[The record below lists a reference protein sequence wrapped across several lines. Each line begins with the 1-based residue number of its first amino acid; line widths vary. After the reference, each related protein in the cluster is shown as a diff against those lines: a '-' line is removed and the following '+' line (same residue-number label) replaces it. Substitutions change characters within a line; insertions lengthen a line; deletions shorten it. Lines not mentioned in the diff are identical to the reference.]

1 MSASFVAK
9 TISPSGGRLG
19 FLLAMLVI
27 SWFAGLALATPF
39 DHDES
44 QYVAGAL
51 FSTKMLIFR
60 DFLYLQPPLHAW
72 AYAPVAWAF
81 PTTMVI
87 AMRLVTAMTA
97 LGTLAA
103 LWAAQRRAGVSR
115 SSAIIATLLIAATAA
130 FQFTASVVR
139 NDMLPT
145 LLSSLALLLVMAA
158 LRSGR
163 RLHWVGAGLL
173 FGLAIATKLN
183 FAPLGLAVGLFAIA
197 NRGRCGLRAA
207 MMLAAGALIGTLP
220 MLAIGAAAPEAFVY
234 GVLQYGAV
242 APHAWYAANGAGDE
256 LSLLEKLADLL
267 KYLVRGPALMALLL
281 LALHGLANR
290 RRPPSPERKLP
301 EHSLIVWMIVG
312 ALIGAALPTPTQV
325 QYLMPVLV
333 PLALALGYLL
343 DDAHRWSPT
352 WRYALLG
359 LLGLAA
365 IPSLW
370 GAARDMT
377 VMLRDGSA
385 VIAATRDARWAGDR
399 VRAMTGDDE
408 ILTLSPHMVADSG
421 LTIDPRLA
429 TGPFVY
435 RTGWTLDPDRA
446 RLLHTLTPATIP
458 DLNRDRPD
466 AILVGYE
473 AGTRN
478 LPLRPDDMLTA
489 YAVRNGYRML
499 TMPDGIGRLF
509 VWKNLRSDH
518 DQRLEHP

>member
-19 FLLAMLVI
+19 ILLAMLVI

-115 SSAIIATLLIAATAA
+115 SSATIATLLIATTAA

-158 LRSGR
+158 LRSD
-163 RLHWVGAGLL
+163 RLLYWLGAGLL

-197 NRGRCGLRAA
+197 NRGRCGLPAA

-220 MLAIGAAAPEAFVY
+220 MLLIGAAAPEAFIY
-234 GVLQYGAV
+234 GVLHYGAV
-242 APHAWYAANGAGDE
+242 APHAWYAANGASDE
-256 LSLLEKLADLL
+256 LSLLEKLAD
-267 KYLVRGPALMALLL
+267 
-281 LALHGLANR
+281 
-290 RRPPSPERKLP
+290 
-301 EHSLIVWMIVG
+301 
-312 ALIGAALPTPTQV
+312 
-325 QYLMPVLV
+325 
-333 PLALALGYLL
+333 
-343 DDAHRWSPT
+343 
-352 WRYALLG
+352 
-359 LLGLAA
+359 
-365 IPSLW
+365 
-370 GAARDMT
+370 
-377 VMLRDGSA
+377 
-385 VIAATRDARWAGDR
+385 
-399 VRAMTGDDE
+399 
-408 ILTLSPHMVADSG
+408 
-421 LTIDPRLA
+421 
-429 TGPFVY
+429 
-435 RTGWTLDPDRA
+435 
-446 RLLHTLTPATIP
+446 
-458 DLNRDRPD
+458 
-466 AILVGYE
+466 
-473 AGTRN
+473 
-478 LPLRPDDMLTA
+478 
-489 YAVRNGYRML
+489 
-499 TMPDGIGRLF
+499 
-509 VWKNLRSDH
+509 
-518 DQRLEHP
+518 